1 MPSPGDLAY
10 PEKLEMMENIADH
23 LARQQ
28 QQQQSGTETPT
39 AQRQPQHRDIHSTET
54 TTAQRQPQHRNNH
67 STETTQHRDNHS
79 TETTQHRDAPTAH
92 PIFPTQRPELELY
105 HTVREF
111 HETIYVV
118 CYVVEVVQD
127 HSTYY
132 TKYNLQ

>member
-54 TTAQRQPQHRNNH
+54 TTAQRQPQHRDNQ
-67 STETTQHRDNHS
+67 STETTTAQRQPQHRD
-79 TETTQHRDAPTAH
+79 TPTAH

-132 TKYNLQ
+132 TKYTLQ